1 MDENGKIMFVIPLNM
16 IWLAC
21 INHICGEHR
30 LRHETKI
37 SENHFGFM
45 AGWSTMEAIFLLRRL
60 MEKYGEAC
68 RDLYMVI
75 IDLEKVYDRVPRE
88 VMWCILK

>member
-1 MDENGKIMFVIPLNM
+1 
-16 IWLAC
+16 
-21 INHICGEHR
+21 
-30 LRHETKI
+30 
-37 SENHFGFM
+37 
-45 AGWSTMEAIFLLRRL
+45 MEAIFLLRHL

-75 IDLEKVYDRVPRE
+75 IDSEKVYDRVPRE